1 MGSGLVITRDRN
13 KGFFEWMVFAVSI
26 ELHKIRSEESL
37 GRGRGSQF
45 AFIDGVAVADCD
57 AKFLPAIK
65 NRDDEA
71 QEVWKEAAG
80 DEGRRMGQVESLQ
93 VVMRHGRDERNAE
106 TDRERERKGRK
117 LAVVEGRIPD

>member
-1 MGSGLVITRDRN
+1 MGSGTVINRNRN

-26 ELHKIRSEESL
+26 ESELHKIRSEESF

-80 DEGRRMGQVESLQ
+80 DEGRRMGEVESLQ
-93 VVMRHGRDERNAE
+93 VVMSHGRDERHAE
-106 TDRERERKGRK
+106 IDRQRERERER
-117 LAVVEGRIPD
+117 EES